1 MRASAPFRFGSMC
14 ALLAVIVGCAGARV
28 AGVDAGQS
36 NSGGPSGSGGATNV
50 VTGGSGGS
58 ISGGGSSDSSGSGG
72 SKIPTADANCGA
84 RTFNLKKVPPD
95 VLILLDRSGSMG
107 DAVPMGT
114 CAAPPCSKW
123 TEVSNAVKQVVTA
136 TDTAIRWGI
145 KFFPED
151 TVHCQVGP
159 GVAVPIGDMT
169 GAAIGTAID
178 AQLPQGAG
186 TPTQVAMMT
195 TATYVAGLQEP
206 NAKYILLATDGEPNC
221 NPGPGGNAAAGAGTV
236 AAVAAAAAMGIP
248 VFVVG
253 IATSGPADAVLS
265 MVAVAGKRPRAGMPP
280 YYPVANGTD
289 LVAALAT
296 IGGQVASCTFGFGQQ
311 PPDPDNIVVT
321 AGGMKIPRDPA
332 HASGWDYGTGQMS
345 IVLYGSFCDKA
356 KDKTLPDVQADFG
369 CPGIIIK

>member
-1 MRASAPFRFGSMC
+1 MRASVLSRFGSMC
-14 ALLAVIVGCAGARV
+14 ALLAAIVGCAGARV
-28 AGVDAGQS
+28 TGVDAGQS

-50 VTGGSGGS
+50 VTSGSGGS
-58 ISGGGSSDSSGSGG
+58 ISGGSSSGSGG
-72 SKIPTADANCGA
+72 SKTPTADANCGQ
-84 RTFNLKKVPPD
+84 RMFDLKKVPPD
-95 VLILLDRSGSMG
+95 VLIVLDRSGSMG

-123 TEVSNAVKQVVTA
+123 TEVSNAVKKVVTA

-195 TATYVAGLQEP
+195 ATTFVAGLQEP

-265 MVAVAGKRPRAGMPP
+265 MVAIAGKRPRAGMPP
-280 YYPVANGTD
+280 YYPVANGDD
-289 LVAALAT
+289 LVAALGT
-296 IGGQVASCTFGFGQQ
+296 IGGQIASCTFGFGEM
-311 PPDPDNIVVT
+311 PPDPDNIEVT
-321 AGGMKIPRDPA
+321 AGGVKIPKDPA

-345 IVLYGSFCDKA
+345 IVLYGSYCDKA
-356 KDKTLPDVQADFG
+356 KDKTLPEIQAIFG
-369 CPGIIIK
+369 CPGLIIK